1 MAWLFGE
8 GRHGLAFE
16 CITLLQS
23 SAMRETKDT
32 YQKMYYQK
40 DPIKDFLYKD
50 DSRLLDEERYQY
62 NQYIPAAN
70 RLLAAAAKGTWIVMK
85 EVARI
90 AVRMPHWFARVNTPR
105 PNDRGARANKSAT
118 RPN

>member
-1 MAWLFGE
+1 
-8 GRHGLAFE
+8 
-16 CITLLQS
+16 
-23 SAMRETKDT
+23 MRETKDT

-70 RLLAAAAKGTWIVMK
+70 RLLVAAAKGTWVVMK

-90 AVRMPHWFARVNTPR
+90 AVRMPHWFARANTPR
-105 PNDRGARANKSAT
+105 SDDRGKSAPRPDDRGKSAT